1 MKLQTICE
9 GYAAF
14 RKTLG
19 ERFEVNGRQL
29 KAFCRAMGPNI
40 DITDVSPEKVN
51 TFLVGK
57 GPLTTSWYVR
67 HNALL
72 GFYRYAISRG
82 LVATSPLPLVIP
94 KQPPAFQPYIYSP
107 AELRRI
113 LDSTESCRRPRSD
126 LDTPVMRSL
135 VLLMYGAAL
144 RTSEALSLTIGD
156 VDLSAAILTI
166 RDSKFFKTRLV
177 PIGPKTVQVLAEYAS
192 LRKTSS
198 RYPGTPFFVGRNA
211 KQVPIHKF
219 ERAFKQIR
227 VHARVRRDGGARGQR
242 RLHDLRHTTAV
253 HRLTRWYREGKDVQK
268 LLQQLSVYMGHMR
281 LAATQRYLTMTPELL
296 HEAGLFSER
305 MQPSPKHAAQ
315 LPGHAQSAA
324 SVRGSTS
331 A

>member
-1 MKLQTICE
+1 MKLRTICE
-9 GYAAF
+9 RYAAF

-40 DITDVSPEKVN
+40 CIADVSPEKVN

-82 LVATSPLPLVIP
+82 LVAMSPLPLAIP
-94 KQPPAFQPYIYSP
+94 KRPPAFQPYIYSP

-113 LDSTESCRRPRSD
+113 LDSIESCRRPRSD
-126 LDTPVMRSL
+126 LDAPVMRSL
-135 VLLMYGAAL
+135 LLLMYGAAL
-144 RTSEALSLTIGD
+144 RTSEALSLTTRD
-156 VDLSAAILTI
+156 VDLPGAVLTI

-177 PIGPKTVQVLAEYAS
+177 PIGPKTVQVLAEYAGR
-192 LRKTSS
+192 RKTSS
-198 RYPGTPFFVGRNA
+198 RCSGSPFFVARNG
-211 KQVPIHKF
+211 KQVPVHKF

-227 VHARVRRDGGARGQR
+227 VHAGLRREGGPRCQP
-242 RLHDLRHTTAV
+242 RLHDLRHTSAV

-268 LLQQLSVYMGHMR
+268 LLQQLSVYMGHTR
-281 LAATQRYLTMTPELL
+281 LAATQVYLAMTPELL
-296 HEAGLFSER
+296 HEASLRFER
-305 MQPSPKHAAQ
+305 YAIRQ
-315 LPGHAQSAA
+315 
-324 SVRGSTS
+324 GSND
-331 A
+331 